1 MASDDDYI
9 GIADNSNS
17 GDSLFYTQ
25 DSVFQKIDD
34 NIILDTIRDKY
45 ENFVITTNESVLK
58 KTLLDILNDEKLI
71 RFVLKRYNIILS
83 ELMRIIFNN
92 YAGIFESNSFLKKVK
107 LIIDEKYPDEKW
119 HWNN

>member
-107 LIIDEKYPDEKW
+107 LIIDEKYPNEK
-119 HWNN
+119 